1 MHTAIID
8 FEINKQNN
16 ATLLSS
22 LKLSNDISCQSGG
35 LACDQFISN
44 CSEPL
49 VFEKTTSSV
58 AVSRIDAYSYQVD
71 GKIRVSS
78 SNEFEATV
86 HYNVVNDNG
95 VTGQI
100 AFNEMVLKFK
110 GKK

>member
-1 MHTAIID
+1 M
-8 FEINKQNN
+8 
-16 ATLLSS
+16 LSN
-22 LKLSNDISCQSGG
+22 LTLSNDMFCQSGG
-35 LACDQFISN
+35 GACDQFISN

-86 HYNVVNDNG
+86 YYNVVNNNS
-95 VTGQI
+95 VTGQL
-100 AFNEMVLKFK
+100 AFNEMVVKFK